1 MGLVRDILEGLG
13 RFEEKHR
20 GGAWVSTLYGAGARR
35 TGALIESIRVRHTVE
50 GESRLEVRYSFAA
63 YGRFVDWGVG
73 RGRPLR
79 DGGGYTHRPGRARF
93 YSRDKSL
100 QRHIIANI
108 LRHKLRRGAEEALSG
123 AFGGKGL
130 ELTF

>member
-1 MGLVRDILEGLG
+1 MGLVQETLEGLG
-13 RFEEKHR
+13 RHEEKR
-20 GGAWVSTLYGAGARR
+20 RPAAWVSTLYGAGARR
-35 TGALIESIRVRHTVE
+35 TGRLMESIRARYAVS
-50 GESRLEVRYSFAA
+50 GGSRLEVEYRFAS

-79 DGGGYTHRPGRARF
+79 AGGGYTDRPGRARF

-100 QRHIIANI
+100 QRYIMANI